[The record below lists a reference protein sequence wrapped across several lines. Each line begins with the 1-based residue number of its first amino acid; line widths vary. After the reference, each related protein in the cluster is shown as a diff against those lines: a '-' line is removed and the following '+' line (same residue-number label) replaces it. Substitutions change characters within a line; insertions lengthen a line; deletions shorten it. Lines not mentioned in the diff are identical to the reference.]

1 LKVVNLK
8 VANRKVVNRKVQI
21 AFGSAI
27 VALLLV
33 GSISYRGIRMSAQSE
48 HWVRHT
54 HEVLENLIE
63 LDSAIDRVES
73 NARGFV
79 LTGQDSYL
87 EDYHAGL
94 EDTTRAEHAL
104 RDLTADNPAQQQ
116 RIAALESLL
125 TQKIQFGDKVIAL
138 RQKNGLEAAD
148 QIIRDG
154 SGERLMKQ
162 VQAAIADM
170 RVNELQLLVI
180 RNADASRNLG
190 LTTTI
195 LWLGTFLGVV
205 VALAAGWIAQRD
217 QVARQRA
224 EDAHREGEERFSSL
238 ANHISQLAW
247 MADET
252 GSIFWYNKRWFDYTG
267 STLEEMAG
275 WGWQKVHHPDH
286 VNRVVEKISE
296 CFKSG
301 ELWDDTFPLRGKD
314 GKYRPF
320 LSRAVPIRDENG
332 NIQRWFGTNTD
343 ISERQAIE
351 DELFAEKERAQV
363 TLNSIGDAV
372 ICTDLAGNISFINR
386 VAETMTGWSG
396 EEAIGRPM
404 PDVLRILDAD
414 TRYAIPNPMAAA
426 VAENRTL
433 ILPLNCLLAQK
444 DGTEIPIEDSVSPI
458 HDREGKVTGAV
469 IVFRDVSEARALT
482 RQITYTAQH
491 DFLTGLPNRMLL
503 KDRIS
508 QAIASAPRHQK
519 KVAVLFL
526 DLDGFKHI
534 NDSLGHPTGDKVLQS
549 VAGRLTECVRGS
561 DTVSRQGG
569 DEFVILLSEVT
580 QADDA
585 SVTAKRMLQA
595 VAASHKIDDRDL
607 HINTS
612 IGIAVYPE
620 DGADAEALIKNAD
633 TAMYHAKENGKRSYQ
648 FFAPSMNT
656 RAVARQFIE
665 ESLRR
670 ALDRKEF
677 TVQYQAKVN
686 IQTGKITGAEALI
699 RWTHPDRGE
708 VSPTEFI
715 PVAEESGLIVPIGK
729 WVLREACRQ
738 TRAWLDAGLMISAV
752 SVNLSPM
759 QFRDEHFLED
769 VFQILDETGL
779 NPRRLELELTES
791 SLMKNP
797 DATEVV
803 LKALRHRG
811 VQVAVDDFGMGYSSL
826 GYLRKFSID
835 ALKIDRSFVHQIA
848 NTRDDRTIVN
858 AIISMAQ
865 SLNLRVVA
873 EGVETKEELEF
884 LQAHLCDEAQ
894 GYYFCRPLSAEN
906 FAKLL
911 SRGISKAAIMS

>member
-1 LKVVNLK
+1 MKTGS
-8 VANRKVVNRKVQI
+8 VVNRKVKI

-27 VALLLV
+27 IALLLV
-33 GSISYRGIRMSAQSE
+33 GSISYRGIRMSEESE
-48 HWVRHT
+48 RWVRHT
-54 HEVLENLIE
+54 HEVLESLSS
-63 LDSAIDRVES
+63 LVSAIDSVES
-73 NARGFV
+73 SYRGYA

-87 EDYHAGL
+87 DTYHSSV
-94 EDTTRAEHAL
+94 EDTRRAEEKVHG
-104 RDLTADNPAQQQ
+104 LTADNTSQQQ
-116 RIAALESLL
+116 RIPELEQLVA
-125 TQKIQFGDKVIAL
+125 QKIHFGDSVIAL
-138 RQKNGLEAAD
+138 RKTQGFEAA
-148 QIIRDG
+148 QQLIQSG
-154 SGERLMKQ
+154 SGQQFMKQ
-162 VQAAIADM
+162 IQAAAGEM
-170 RVNELQLLVI
+170 RTDELRLLVL
-180 RNADASRNLG
+180 RDADANRDLAI
-190 LTTTI
+190 TTTI
-195 LWLGTFLGVV
+195 LLLGTFLGVV

-217 QVARQRA
+217 QTARLRA
-224 EDAHREGEERFSSL
+224 EDAHREGEERFGSL
-238 ANHISQLAW
+238 ANNISQLAW
-247 MADET
+247 MTDEN
-252 GSIFWYNKRWFDYTG
+252 GSVNWYNQRWFEYTG
-267 STLEEMAG
+267 TTREQSIGL
-275 WGWQKVHHPDH
+275 GWQEFIHPDDRP
-286 VNRVVEKISE
+286 RVLEKVGR
-296 CFKSG
+296 CLKSG
-301 ELWDDTFPLRGKD
+301 ELWEDTFPLRGHD
-314 GKYRPF
+314 GKYRSF
-320 LSRAVPIRDENG
+320 LSRALPVRDADG
-332 NIQRWFGTNTD
+332 KIHRWFGTNTD
-343 ISERQAIE
+343 ISDRQAME

-386 VAETMTGWSG
+386 VAETMTGWSSQ
-396 EEAIGRPM
+396 EATGKPM
-404 PDVLRILDAD
+404 AEVLRILDAD
-414 TRYAIPNPMAAA
+414 TRYAIPNPMDAA
-426 VAENRTL
+426 VTENRTL
-433 ILPLNCLLAQK
+433 TLPMNCLLAQK

-469 IVFRDVSEARALT
+469 IVFRGVSEARALT
-482 RQITYTAQH
+482 KQITYSAEH

-503 KDRIS
+503 KDRVN

-526 DLDGFKHI
+526 DLDGFKNI

-549 VAGRLTECVRGS
+549 VAARLIECVRGS

-569 DEFVILLSEVT
+569 DEFVVLLSEVT
-580 QADDA
+580 QAEDA
-585 SVTAKRMLQA
+585 TITAVRMLQA

-620 DGADAEALIKNAD
+620 DGTDAETLIKNAD

-648 FFAPSMNT
+648 FFKPSMNT

-677 TVQYQAKVN
+677 AVHYQPKVN
-686 IQTGKITGAEALI
+686 IQTGKITGAEALV

-708 VSPTEFI
+708 VPPTEFI
-715 PVAEESGLIVPIGK
+715 PVAEDSGLILPIGK
-729 WVLREACRQ
+729 WVLREACQ
-738 TRAWLDAGLMISAV
+738 QARAWLDAGLIISTV
-752 SVNLSPM
+752 SVNLSAM
-759 QFRDEHFLED
+759 QFRDENFLQD

-791 SLMKNP
+791 ALMKNA

-811 VQVAVDDFGMGYSSL
+811 IQVAVDDFGMGYSSL
-826 GYLRKFSID
+826 SYLRKFSID

-894 GYYFCRPLSAEN
+894 GYYFSRPLTAEN

-911 SRGISKAAIMS
+911 SNGISKAAIMG

>member
-1 LKVVNLK
+1 
-8 VANRKVVNRKVQI
+8 
-21 AFGSAI
+21 
-27 VALLLV
+27 
-33 GSISYRGIRMSAQSE
+33 M
-48 HWVRHT
+48 
-54 HEVLENLIE
+54 
-63 LDSAIDRVES
+63 
-73 NARGFV
+73 
-79 LTGQDSYL
+79 
-87 EDYHAGL
+87 
-94 EDTTRAEHAL
+94 
-104 RDLTADNPAQQQ
+104 
-116 RIAALESLL
+116 
-125 TQKIQFGDKVIAL
+125 
-138 RQKNGLEAAD
+138 
-148 QIIRDG
+148 
-154 SGERLMKQ
+154 
-162 VQAAIADM
+162 
-170 RVNELQLLVI
+170 
-180 RNADASRNLG
+180 
-190 LTTTI
+190 
-195 LWLGTFLGVV
+195 
-205 VALAAGWIAQRD
+205 
-217 QVARQRA
+217 
-224 EDAHREGEERFSSL
+224 
-238 ANHISQLAW
+238 
-247 MADET
+247 
-252 GSIFWYNKRWFDYTG
+252 
-267 STLEEMAG
+267 
-275 WGWQKVHHPDH
+275 
-286 VNRVVEKISE
+286 
-296 CFKSG
+296 
-301 ELWDDTFPLRGKD
+301 
-314 GKYRPF
+314 
-320 LSRAVPIRDENG
+320 
-332 NIQRWFGTNTD
+332 
-343 ISERQAIE
+343 
-351 DELFAEKERAQV
+351 
-363 TLNSIGDAV
+363 
-372 ICTDLAGNISFINR
+372 
-386 VAETMTGWSG
+386 
-396 EEAIGRPM
+396 
-404 PDVLRILDAD
+404 
-414 TRYAIPNPMAAA
+414 
-426 VAENRTL
+426 
-433 ILPLNCLLAQK
+433 
-444 DGTEIPIEDSVSPI
+444 
-458 HDREGKVTGAV
+458 
-469 IVFRDVSEARALT
+469 
-482 RQITYTAQH
+482 
-491 DFLTGLPNRMLL
+491 
-503 KDRIS
+503 
-508 QAIASAPRHQK
+508 
-519 KVAVLFL
+519 LFL

-569 DEFVILLSEVT
+569 DEFVVLLSEVT

-686 IQTGKITGAEALI
+686 IQTGQITGAEALI

-708 VSPTEFI
+708 VSPVEFI

-738 TRAWLDAGLMISAV
+738 ARAWLDAGLMISSV
-752 SVNLSPM
+752 SVNLSAM
-759 QFRDEHFLED
+759 QFRDEHFLQD

-791 SLMKNP
+791 SLMKNA

-826 GYLRKFSID
+826 SYLRKFSID